1 MSGPT
6 HGGGESYHPR
16 WENDNLQKFPSVC
29 AILHAVQIEIQELN
43 LNIAMLLQLVLQSLA
58 LG

>member
-1 MSGPT
+1 MDEGNPIT
-6 HGGGESYHPR
+6 PH
-16 WENDNLQKFPSVC
+16 WENDNLQKFLPVC
-29 AILHAVQIEIQELN
+29 AILHAVQMEIQELN